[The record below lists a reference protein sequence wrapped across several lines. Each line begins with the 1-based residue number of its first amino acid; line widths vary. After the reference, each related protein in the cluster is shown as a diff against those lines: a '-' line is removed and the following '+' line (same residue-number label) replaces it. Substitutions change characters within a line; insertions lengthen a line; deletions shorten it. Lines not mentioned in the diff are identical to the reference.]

1 MTERP
6 EPNRDHVGRAGVL
19 LASGTV
25 VSRILGF
32 VGAILLAR
40 TLGTVGS
47 GADAFAL
54 ANQLPNNIY
63 ALVAGGILTAI
74 LVPHIVKAGAN
85 ADGGAGYVN
94 KIVTLGI
101 VIFLGFAVLATLL
114 APLLVTLY
122 AQQGGG
128 GVRGFSDAD
137 MALATALAYWCLPQ
151 VLFYA
156 LYSLFGE
163 VLNARKIYGPFTW
176 APVLNNIVFISG
188 LLLFGRLFGTSNT
201 ANAVEWSAEMVAL
214 IGGAATAGI
223 AVQAFILMLF
233 WRRAGLHYRPDFRW
247 RGVGLAQ
254 TGKAAGWLF
263 GMILLVQIAGVVQA
277 NVATLATS
285 EGQPGLAVLRFSWLL
300 FMVPHSV
307 ITVSLATA
315 YFTRMSSHASCG
327 DTDSVVADVTVSLRR
342 IGALMVLAAAGLA
355 TLSVPFAALFGGDE
369 STIVAMGVVISAYAL
384 GLVSFSLVFVVQ
396 RVFYSLD
403 DTRTPFLFQIVHTAV
418 FIGLAVAAS
427 SLSSNQLAA
436 GVALSASVASTAQL
450 LVALWL
456 LRRKL
461 PGLPVGKIL
470 AGLVGFVGAS
480 APAVI
485 AGVALVAGAGSLAI
499 PGLERT
505 SIGFALL
512 TIVVV
517 GAVMTL
523 MYVGLLLLL
532 RSSDM
537 RGILQA
543 IRRLI
548 HRVFTGR
555 E

>member
-1 MTERP
+1 
-6 EPNRDHVGRAGVL
+6 
-19 LASGTV
+19 
-25 VSRILGF
+25 
-32 VGAILLAR
+32 LLAR

-85 ADGGAGYVN
+85 DDGGAGYVN
-94 KIVTLGI
+94 KIVTIGI
-101 VIFLGFAVLATLL
+101 VIFLGFAILATLL
-114 APLLVTLY
+114 APFLVALY
-122 AQQGGG
+122 AQQGGA
-128 GVRGFSDAD
+128 GVRGFSEAD

-188 LLLFGRLFGTSNT
+188 LLVFGQLFGSTNT
-201 ANAVEWSAEMVAL
+201 ANAVEWTAEMVAL

-233 WRRAGLHYRPDFRW
+233 WKRAGLSFRPDFRW
-247 RGVGLAQ
+247 RGVGLAK
-254 TGKAAGWLF
+254 TGRAAGWLF

-315 YFTRMSSHASCG
+315 YFTRMSGHASRG
-327 DTDSVVADVTVSLRR
+327 DTDAVTVDVTASLRR

-369 STIVAMGVVISAYAL
+369 STIVAMGAVISAYAL

-418 FIGLAVAAS
+418 FIALVLATS
-427 SLSSNQLAA
+427 QLSSNQLAA
-436 GVALSASVASTAQL
+436 GIALSASVASTAQL
-450 LVALWL
+450 LTALWL

-461 PGLPVGKIL
+461 PGLQVGKIL
-470 AGLVGFVGAS
+470 ARLLGFVGAS

-485 AGVALVAGAGSLAI
+485 AGVAMVAGAGSLTI
-499 PGLERT
+499 SSLERT

-532 RSSDM
+532 RSSDI
-537 RGILQA
+537 REILQA